1 MGIIDLRSDTV
12 TKPTEDMRKAM
23 YRAEV
28 GDDVYGEDPTVNEL
42 EAFAAEL
49 VGQESALFVPSG
61 TFGNQLALF
70 THCRRGNEVV
80 LSEQSHIVQDE
91 VGAAAVIAGAQ
102 LRTFTPR
109 GAYPVWG
116 DIEAHLRLGQ
126 DIHWPQTDLI
136 ALENALG
143 NGEVMPLEVMM
154 DIIRRA
160 HLLDIPVHL
169 DGARLFNAAH
179 YLGVEA
185 RRIVELTDS
194 VMFCL
199 SKGLCAPV
207 GSMLAGGGEFIQKAR
222 KKRKIMGGGM
232 RQAGVIAA
240 AGLVALKNMRQR
252 LSEDRIKAE
261 EIARVFDKLE
271 IFEVQPVPVKINM
284 FFLRYRDPGDGD
296 REQRLVEELLR
307 GGVRINPPDD
317 GWIRIVTHH
326 DVSSKAVQQVCRIVE
341 RAVGSLGP

>member
-1 MGIIDLRSDTV
+1 MGTIDLRSDTV
-12 TKPTEDMRKAM
+12 TKPTQDMREAM

-42 EAFAAEL
+42 EAFAAEV
-49 VGQESALFVPSG
+49 VGKESALFVPSG

-80 LSEQSHIVQDE
+80 LSDQSHIVQHE
-91 VGAAAVIAGAQ
+91 AGAAAVIAGAQ
-102 LRTFTPR
+102 LRTVTPR
-109 GAYPVWG
+109 GAYPVWEE
-116 DIEAHLRLGQ
+116 IEAHIRRGQ
-126 DIHWPQTDLI
+126 DIHCPQTDLI

-143 NGEVMPLEVMM
+143 NGEVMPLQVME
-154 DIIRRA
+154 DILNRA
-160 HLLDIPVHL
+160 HELNVPVHL

-179 YLGVEA
+179 YLEVEG
-185 RRIVELTDS
+185 RRIAELTDS

-207 GSMLAGGGEFIQKAR
+207 GSMLAGSREFIQAAR

-240 AGLVALKNMRQR
+240 AGLVALRQMRQR
-252 LSEDRIKAE
+252 LPEDRIKAE
-261 EIARVFDKLE
+261 ELARTFCKLG
-271 IFEVQPVPVKINM
+271 IFEVQPEPVKINM

-307 GGVRINPPDD
+307 EGVCINPPDD

-326 DVSSKAVQQVCRIVE
+326 DIPAEVAQQACRIIE
-341 RAVGSLGP
+341 RAVGSVGS